1 MSVVQFRP
9 EPPLNYRLVDR
20 RCDLIGSDILGSGQ
34 IPPRATTHKRQI
46 QETAVKSSIKTVVVG
61 LCLAV
66 LVTGCATVESA
77 YKSASDTV
85 SDWFKSDD
93 KKDQKR

>member
-1 MSVVQFRP
+1 MRGLHRP
-9 EPPLNYRLVDR
+9 EPPLSNRPVTR
-20 RCDLIGSDILGSGQ
+20 RCDLLGSDILGSGQ
-34 IPPRATTHKRQI
+34 NPPRATTLKRQV
-46 QETAVKSSIKTVVVG
+46 QETAVKSSIKTVVVS

-93 KKDQKR
+93 KKDQKK